1 MKKGLLIVAVVL
13 VLAGVYFAVLSK
25 KNKSNDDAS
34 NTKNEKQPRLSISKN
49 PSQFNDA
56 FAGMLSSYYTL
67 KNDLVN
73 WDSAKAGNDAATLAK
88 LALQLPITTL
98 KGDSNLI
105 VTAKNFTGAIAV
117 QSKAVTDAKTIEN
130 KRRAF
135 SVVSD
140 NLYSLINTVRYDKE
154 VMYYDMCPMAFNE
167 SEQGYWLSK
176 DSAIQN
182 PYLGNKHP
190 KYKGAMVTCGSVE
203 QTINYANAKK

>member
-1 MKKGLLIVAVVL
+1 MKKGLLLIALVVVL
-13 VLAGVYFAVLSK
+13 VGGYFAIFSK
-25 KNKSNDDAS
+25 KRTGNNDTVTIKD
-34 NTKNEKQPRLSISKN
+34 EKQPRLSISKN
-49 PSQFNDA
+49 PQQFNDA
-56 FAGMLSSYYTL
+56 FSNMLHSYL
-67 KNDLVN
+67 SVKDDLVN
-73 WDSAKAGNDAATLAK
+73 WDSTKAGNDAETLAR
-88 LALQLPITTL
+88 LAAALPTNIL
-98 KGDSNLI
+98 KGDSNLL
-105 VTAKNFTGAIAV
+105 VTAKNFAGAVAT
-117 QSKAVTDAKTIEN
+117 QSKTLTNAKTIED

-203 QTINYANAKK
+203 QVVNYSNTK

>member
-1 MKKGLLIVAVVL
+1 MKKGLLLIALVVVL
-13 VLAGVYFAVLSK
+13 VGGYFAIFGK
-25 KNKSNDDAS
+25 KATGNNDTVT
-34 NTKNEKQPRLSISKN
+34 TKDEKQPRLAISKN
-49 PSQFNDA
+49 SPQFNDA
-56 FAGMLSSYYTL
+56 FGNLLQSYYNV

-73 WDSAKAGNDAATLAK
+73 WDSTKAGSDAQSLAQ
-88 LALQLPITTL
+88 LASALPINTL

-105 VTAKNFTGAIAV
+105 TTAKNFTGAVAT
-117 QSKAVTDAKTIEN
+117 QSKAVTSANNIED

-190 KYKGAMVTCGSVE
+190 KYKGAMVTCGSIE
-203 QTINYANAKK
+203 QTINYSK

>member
-1 MKKGLLIVAVVL
+1 MKKGLLLIALVVVL
-13 VLAGVYFAVLSK
+13 VGGYFAIFSK
-25 KNKSNDDAS
+25 KKSGTNDTVT
-34 NTKNEKQPRLSISKN
+34 TKDEKQSRLSISKN
-49 PSQFNDA
+49 PQQFNDT
-56 FAGMLSSYYTL
+56 FSNMLHSYFSV
-67 KNDLVN
+67 KDDLVN
-73 WDSAKAGNDAATLAK
+73 WDSTKAGNDAVALAQ
-88 LALQLPITTL
+88 LASALPVNIL
-98 KGDSNLI
+98 KGDSNLVI
-105 VTAKNFTGAIAV
+105 TAKNFAGAIAT
-117 QSKAVTDAKTIEN
+117 QSKAVTEAKTIQD

-154 VMYYDMCPMAFNE
+154 RMFYDMCPMAFNE

-203 QTINYANAKK
+203 QTIDYANAKK

>member
-1 MKKGLLIVAVVL
+1 
-13 VLAGVYFAVLSK
+13 
-25 KNKSNDDAS
+25 
-34 NTKNEKQPRLSISKN
+34 
-49 PSQFNDA
+49 
-56 FAGMLSSYYTL
+56 MLQHLRSL
-67 KNDLVN
+67 H
-73 WDSAKAGNDAATLAK
+73 
-88 LALQLPITTL
+88 QRLPINTL

-105 VTAKNFTGAIAV
+105 TTAKNFLGAIAT
-117 QSKAVTDAKTIEN
+117 QSKAVTSANNIED

-203 QTINYANAKK
+203 QTIDYANAKK

>member
-1 MKKGLLIVAVVL
+1 MKKGLLLIALVIVL
-13 VLAGVYFAVLSK
+13 VGGYFAIFGK
-25 KNKSNDDAS
+25 KQKANNEPSNAQ
-34 NTKNEKQPRLSISKN
+34 NEKQPRLAISKN
-49 PSQFNDA
+49 PPQFNDA
-56 FAGMLSSYYTL
+56 FNNMLQSYYSV

-73 WDSAKAGNDAATLAK
+73 WDSTKAGNDATTLAQ
-88 LALQLPITTL
+88 LALALPINTV

-105 VTAKNFTGAIAV
+105 TTAKNFAGAVAT
-117 QSKAVTDAKTIEN
+117 QSKAVTSANNIED

-154 VMYYDMCPMAFNE
+154 VIYYDMCPMAFNE

-203 QTINYANAKK
+203 QVVNYSK